1 MLSFINRPGFRP
13 EKIPSFSSLPCSSP
27 LCRHLDSPGCSSKS
41 KTCLYQVSYGDG
53 SFTFD
58 DFSTETLTFRRSKIP
73 KVALGCGHDNEGLFV
88 GAVGINYRVSQAFTP
103 KDNYQS
109 DNNRSNYKRA
119 AAAGCGFWR
128 SIGKEKQI
136 VATTWSDQCA
146 CSQAQLAAVL
156 AVRKTLVFF
165 GSHGRKKKTK
175 HHHRYRYQ
183 HQNGSLSTSPRWFMH
198 EYHLRG
204 SEVLGNNWVL
214 CSVFQKRRKPTSKKR
229 GRTSALDNIGS
240 CCHLPKPSNMF
251 D

>member
-1 MLSFINRPGFRP
+1 MYKTDNGLIR
-13 EKIPSFSSLPCSSP
+13 I
-27 LCRHLDSPGCSSKS
+27 LDIYCVHSAG
-41 KTCLYQVSYGDG
+41 KTMQKRYFFYNS
-53 SFTFD
+53 
-58 DFSTETLTFRRSKIP
+58 
-73 KVALGCGHDNEGLFV
+73 
-88 GAVGINYRVSQAFTP
+88 

-136 VATTWSDQCA
+136 VATTCSDQCA

-175 HHHRYRYQ
+175 HHHCYRYQ

-240 CCHLPKPSNMF
+240 CGHLPKPSNMF
-251 D
+251 DWNHYRQSISRSFPVTVS